1 MMKILLIS
9 DIHANFPALAA
20 VEDFFPFSFD
30 AIINAGDST
39 VYGPFPNETLDWLKA
54 HNAHSIL
61 GNTDSK
67 VIHHLEGLSFKKP
80 SKHEKRIMYTW
91 TADQLDINNRTYL
104 SSFPTSLLLDLTVD
118 QHSSS
123 KSIPSIGV
131 YHGSPADHNEFLF
144 PDTPVERFVE
154 LGRRANAEIIVTG
167 HSHIPFH
174 RTIGITHFINPGSV
188 GRMFDGDPRAS
199 CAVLSTSRNTLQ
211 IEHFRIPYPILDVV
225 DGLSRHN
232 LPEIYAQM
240 FLTGRKLN

>member
-1 MMKILLIS
+1 MKILLIS

-54 HNAHSIL
+54 HDAHSIL

-67 VIHHLEGLSFKKP
+67 VVHLLRGESFKKP
-80 SKHEKRIMYTW
+80 SKPEKRIMYTW
-91 TADQLDINNRTYL
+91 TADQLDINNRIYL
-104 SSFPTSLLLDLTVD
+104 RSLPTSLLLNLTVD
-118 QHSSS
+118 QHSSQ
-123 KSIPSIGV
+123 KSVPSIGV

-144 PDTPVERFVE
+144 PDTPVERLTE
-154 LGRRANAEIIVTG
+154 LGRRANVEIILTG

-174 RTIGITHFINPGSV
+174 KTVGNTHFINPGSV

-199 CAVLSTSRNTLQ
+199 CAVLSLTIDSFQ
-211 IEHFRIPYPILDVV
+211 VKHFRVPYPIIDVV

-232 LPEIYAQM
+232 LPEIYAKM
-240 FLTGRKLN
+240 FLAGKKLN